1 MLLGRD
7 QQYRVVGHFGDG
19 TFGRAL
25 KCVDTVTNSIFAVK
39 MIRSV
44 QRYTESA
51 KVEAFILRE
60 LKAKGGCN
68 HNIVNL
74 ESQFTHES
82 KNGKQQNL
90 CLVMEPLGKS
100 LFDFI
105 KAN

>member
-1 MLLGRD
+1 MLLGHE
-7 QQYRVVGHFGDG
+7 QKYKVLSHFGDG

-25 KCVDTVTNSIFAVK
+25 KCVDNNTGQINAVK

-44 QRYTESA
+44 HRYTESA
-51 KVEAFILRE
+51 KVESFILRE

-68 HNIVNL
+68 HNIVDL
-74 ESQFTHES
+74 VSSFTHNS
-82 KNGKQQNL
+82 PGGNTNL
-90 CLVMEPLGKS
+90 GLVMEPLGKS